1 MKYKYNIKNLDCAN
15 CAKKIEETL
24 NKDKNI
30 KSASVNFAKQTV
42 TVETNISDPFNYVK
56 DIVEKIEPDA
66 ILSKEE
72 IKETKNKDIY
82 RILLGAFLGILG
94 IIIKAPKYLSMILIL
109 LAYIILLYRTLTTAI
124 KQLRNKTINE
134 NFLVTISTIGAY
146 LLGETHEGLMVIF
159 LYEIGKML
167 ESKAVNKSRNSV
179 AELMNIK
186 EETSNLKDNNKIKV
200 VPTTEIK
207 VGDIIVVK
215 EGERVPLDGIV
226 VKGETMLD
234 TSALTGESLPVSVST
249 GDNVLSGSINKGG
262 ILEIK
267 VSSIYKDSTV
277 NKILEL
283 VENATERKT
292 KVETIVSKYSSKYTI
307 GVIIIAILTALFLPL
322 FTNMTYTESIY
333 KGLTILVISCPCAI
347 AISIPLSYFSG
358 IGAASKE
365 GILIKGSN
373 YLDSIKDIKE
383 IVFDK
388 TGTITTGEFYIS
400 KINIHDKKYTED
412 QIMKIF
418 AGGESLSNHPIAK
431 SVLKN
436 YTKEINHEDIK
447 DYKEVS
453 GKGIEFTYKKDKV
466 RIGNAKFC
474 KNKEE
479 NSNIYLMINNSIV
492 ADLEIKDEIKKDV
505 VNTMQELKKMNIN
518 IHMFTGDTKEK
529 ATEIAQQVG
538 IDNINYSM
546 LPSDKY
552 TYLEEIIKKKT
563 EKSIVSFVGDGINDA
578 PVLKLSDLGISMG
591 SLGTDSA
598 IEASDVVIMNDNLE
612 KIVTAINISK
622 KTNKIIKENLIFAL
636 GVKLLVLVLT
646 LIGLSTML
654 EAVFADVGVTVLCIL
669 NTLRLL
675 KNNNSCNIRKS
686 NI

>member
-42 TVETNISDPFNYVK
+42 IVETNISDPFNYVK
-56 DIVEKIEPDA
+56 DIVEKIEPDV

-94 IIIKAPKYLSMILIL
+94 IIIKTPKYLSMILIL

-124 KQLRNKTINE
+124 KQLKNKTINE

-322 FTNMTYTESIY
+322 FTNMTYTDSIY

-412 QIMKIF
+412 QIMEIF

-474 KNKEE
+474 KVKEE
-479 NSNIYLMINNSIV
+479 NSNIYLMINNSLV

-505 VNTMQELKKMNIN
+505 VNTIQKLKNMNIN

-675 KNNNSCNIRKS
+675 KK
-686 NI
+686 

>member
-30 KSASVNFAKQTV
+30 KSASVNFAKQIV

-82 RILLGAFLGILG
+82 RILLGAFLGMLG
-94 IIIKAPKYLSMILIL
+94 IIIKTPKYLSMILIL

-124 KQLRNKTINE
+124 KQLKNKTINE

-226 VKGETMLD
+226 VNGETMLD

-322 FTNMTYTESIY
+322 FTNMTYTDSIY

-412 QIMKIF
+412 QIMEIF

-505 VNTMQELKKMNIN
+505 VNTIQKLKNMNIN

-675 KNNNSCNIRKS
+675 KK
-686 NI
+686 

>member
-1 MKYKYNIKNLDCAN
+1 MKYKYNIKDLNCAN

-30 KSASVNFAKQTV
+30 KSASINFAKQTV

-94 IIIKAPKYLSMILIL
+94 IIIKTPKYLSMILIL

-124 KQLRNKTINE
+124 KQLKNKTINE

-234 TSALTGESLPVSVST
+234 TSALTGESLPISVSI
-249 GDNVLSGSINKGG
+249 GDKVLSGSINKGG
-262 ILEIK
+262 VLEIK
-267 VSSIYKDSTV
+267 VSSLYKDSTV

-322 FTNMTYTESIY
+322 FTNMTYTDSIY

-412 QIMKIF
+412 QIMEIF
-418 AGGESLSNHPIAK
+418 TGGESLSNHPIAK

-479 NSNIYLMINNSIV
+479 NSNIYLMINNSLV
-492 ADLEIKDEIKKDV
+492 ADLEIKDEIKKDAIK
-505 VNTMQELKKMNIN
+505 TIQKLKNMNIN

-646 LIGLSTML
+646 LIGISTML

-675 KNNNSCNIRKS
+675 KKQ
-686 NI
+686 

>member
-56 DIVEKIEPDA
+56 DIVENIEPDA

-94 IIIKAPKYLSMILIL
+94 IIIKNPKYLSMILIL

-124 KQLRNKTINE
+124 KQLKNKTINE

-322 FTNMTYTESIY
+322 FTNMTYTDSIY

-412 QIMKIF
+412 QIMEIF
-418 AGGESLSNHPIAK
+418 AVGESLSNHPIAK

>member
-1 MKYKYNIKNLDCAN
+1 MKYKYNIKDLDCAN

-56 DIVEKIEPDA
+56 DIVEKIEPDV

-94 IIIKAPKYLSMILIL
+94 IIIKNPKYLSMILIL

-167 ESKAVNKSRNSV
+167 ESKAINKSRNSV

-322 FTNMTYTESIY
+322 FTNMTYTDSIY

-412 QIMKIF
+412 QIMEIF

-431 SVLKN
+431 SALKN

-505 VNTMQELKKMNIN
+505 VNTMQELKNMNIN

-538 IDNINYSM
+538 IYNINYSM

-675 KNNNSCNIRKS
+675 KK
-686 NI
+686 

>member
-94 IIIKAPKYLSMILIL
+94 IIIKTPKYLSIILIL

-124 KQLRNKTINE
+124 KQLKNKTINE

-322 FTNMTYTESIY
+322 FTNMTYTDSIY

-412 QIMKIF
+412 QIMEIF

-675 KNNNSCNIRKS
+675 KK
-686 NI
+686 

>member
-322 FTNMTYTESIY
+322 FTNMTYTDSIY

-412 QIMKIF
+412 QIMEIF

-466 RIGNAKFC
+466 RIGNEKFC

-505 VNTMQELKKMNIN
+505 VNTMQELKNMNIN

-538 IDNINYSM
+538 IYNINYSM

-636 GVKLLVLVLT
+636 GVKMLVLVLT

-675 KNNNSCNIRKS
+675 KK
-686 NI
+686 

>member
-1 MKYKYNIKNLDCAN
+1 MKYKYNIKDLDCAN

-30 KSASVNFAKQTV
+30 KSASVNLVKQTV

-82 RILLGAFLGILG
+82 RILLGAFLGVLG
-94 IIIKAPKYLSMILIL
+94 IIIKTPKYLSMILIL

-124 KQLRNKTINE
+124 KQLKNKTINE

-322 FTNMTYTESIY
+322 FTNMTYTDSIY

-412 QIMKIF
+412 QIMEIF

-492 ADLEIKDEIKKDV
+492 ADLEIKDEIKKDAIK
-505 VNTMQELKKMNIN
+505 TIQKLKNMNIN

-563 EKSIVSFVGDGINDA
+563 EKSVVSFVGDGINDA

-675 KNNNSCNIRKS
+675 KK
-686 NI
+686 

>member
-56 DIVEKIEPDA
+56 DIVENIEPDA

-94 IIIKAPKYLSMILIL
+94 IIIKNPKYLSMILIL

-124 KQLRNKTINE
+124 KQLKNKTINE

-167 ESKAVNKSRNSV
+167 ESKAINKSRNSV

-262 ILEIK
+262 VLEIK
-267 VSSIYKDSTV
+267 VSSLYKDSTV

-322 FTNMTYTESIY
+322 FTNMTYTDSIY

-347 AISIPLSYFSG
+347 ALSIPLSYFSG

-412 QIMKIF
+412 QIMEIF

-505 VNTMQELKKMNIN
+505 VNTMQELKNMNIN

-538 IDNINYSM
+538 IYNINYSM

-675 KNNNSCNIRKS
+675 KK
-686 NI
+686 

>member
-1 MKYKYNIKNLDCAN
+1 MKYKYNIKDLDCAN

-30 KSASVNFAKQTV
+30 KSASINFAKQTV
-42 TVETNISDPFNYVK
+42 IVETNISEPFNYVK

-94 IIIKAPKYLSMILIL
+94 IIIKNPKYLSMILIL

-124 KQLRNKTINE
+124 KQLKNKTINE

-322 FTNMTYTESIY
+322 FTNMTYTDSIY

-412 QIMKIF
+412 QIMEIF

>member
-1 MKYKYNIKNLDCAN
+1 MKYKYNIKDLDCAN

-42 TVETNISDPFNYVK
+42 TVETNISDSFNYVK
-56 DIVEKIEPDA
+56 DIVENIEPDA

-322 FTNMTYTESIY
+322 FTNMTYTDSIY

-412 QIMKIF
+412 QIMEIF

-675 KNNNSCNIRKS
+675 KK
-686 NI
+686 

>member
-322 FTNMTYTESIY
+322 FTNMTYTDSIY

-412 QIMKIF
+412 QIMEIF

-453 GKGIEFTYKKDKV
+453 GKGIEFTYKV

>member
-1 MKYKYNIKNLDCAN
+1 MKYKYNIKDLDCAN

-30 KSASVNFAKQTV
+30 KSASINFAKQTV

-82 RILLGAFLGILG
+82 RILLGAFLGVLG
-94 IIIKAPKYLSMILIL
+94 IIIKTPKYLSMILIL

-124 KQLRNKTINE
+124 KQLKNKTINE

-249 GDNVLSGSINKGG
+249 GDNVLSGSINKVG

-322 FTNMTYTESIY
+322 FTNMTYTDSIY

-412 QIMKIF
+412 QIMEIF

-479 NSNIYLMINNSIV
+479 NSNIYLMINNSLV

-675 KNNNSCNIRKS
+675 KK
-686 NI
+686 

>member
-82 RILLGAFLGILG
+82 RILLGAFLGVLG
-94 IIIKAPKYLSMILIL
+94 IIIKTPKYLSMILIL

-146 LLGETHEGLMVIF
+146 LLGETHEGLMVIL

-322 FTNMTYTESIY
+322 FTNMTYTDSIY

-412 QIMKIF
+412 QIMEIF

-505 VNTMQELKKMNIN
+505 VNTMQELKNMNIN

-538 IDNINYSM
+538 IYNINYSM

>member
-82 RILLGAFLGILG
+82 RILLGAFLGVLG
-94 IIIKAPKYLSMILIL
+94 IIIKTPKYLSMILIL

-124 KQLRNKTINE
+124 KQLKNKTINE

-249 GDNVLSGSINKGG
+249 GDNVLSGSINKGC

-322 FTNMTYTESIY
+322 FTNMTYTDSIY

-412 QIMKIF
+412 QIMEIF

-474 KNKEE
+474 KVKEE

-492 ADLEIKDEIKKDV
+492 ADLEIKDEIKKDAIK
-505 VNTMQELKKMNIN
+505 TIQKLKNMNIN

>member
-82 RILLGAFLGILG
+82 RILLGAFLGVLG
-94 IIIKAPKYLSMILIL
+94 IIIKTPKYLSMILIL

-124 KQLRNKTINE
+124 KQLKNKTINE

-234 TSALTGESLPVSVST
+234 TSALTGESLPISVST

-307 GVIIIAILTALFLPL
+307 GVMIIAILTALFLPL
-322 FTNMTYTESIY
+322 FTNMTYTDSIY

-412 QIMKIF
+412 QIMEIF

-474 KNKEE
+474 KVKEE

-492 ADLEIKDEIKKDV
+492 ADLEIKDEIKKD
-505 VNTMQELKKMNIN
+505 TIKTIQKLKNMNIN

>member
-56 DIVEKIEPDA
+56 DIVENIEPNA

-82 RILLGAFLGILG
+82 RILLGAFLGVLG

-124 KQLRNKTINE
+124 KQLKNKTINE

-167 ESKAVNKSRNSV
+167 EIKAVNKSRNSV

-186 EETSNLKDNNKIKV
+186 EEISNLKDNNKIKV

-322 FTNMTYTESIY
+322 FTNMTYTDSIY

-412 QIMKIF
+412 QIMEIF

-492 ADLEIKDEIKKDV
+492 ADLEIKDEIKKDAIK
-505 VNTMQELKKMNIN
+505 TIQKLKNMNIN

-675 KNNNSCNIRKS
+675 KK
-686 NI
+686 

>member
-1 MKYKYNIKNLDCAN
+1 MKYKYNIKDLDCAN

-30 KSASVNFAKQTV
+30 KSASINFAKQTV

-82 RILLGAFLGILG
+82 RILLGAFLGVLG
-94 IIIKAPKYLSMILIL
+94 IIIKTPKYLSMILIL

-124 KQLRNKTINE
+124 KQLKNKTINE

-234 TSALTGESLPVSVST
+234 TSALTGESLPISVSI
-249 GDNVLSGSINKGG
+249 GDKVLSGSINKGG
-262 ILEIK
+262 VLEIK
-267 VSSIYKDSTV
+267 VSSLYKDSTV

-322 FTNMTYTESIY
+322 FTNMTYTYSIY

-412 QIMKIF
+412 QIMEIF

-505 VNTMQELKKMNIN
+505 VNTIQKLKNMNIN

-552 TYLEEIIKKKT
+552 TCLEEIIKKKT

-612 KIVTAINISK
+612 KIVTAIKISK

-675 KNNNSCNIRKS
+675 KK
-686 NI
+686 

>member
-1 MKYKYNIKNLDCAN
+1 MKYKYNIKHLDCAN

-30 KSASVNFAKQTV
+30 KSTSVNFAKQTV
-42 TVETNISDPFNYVK
+42 IVETNISDPFNYVK

-94 IIIKAPKYLSMILIL
+94 IIIKTPKYLSMILIL

-124 KQLRNKTINE
+124 KQLKNKTINE

-186 EETSNLKDNNKIKV
+186 EEISNLKDNNKIKV

-234 TSALTGESLPVSVST
+234 TSVLTGESLPVSVST

-283 VENATERKT
+283 VENATEIKT

-307 GVIIIAILTALFLPL
+307 GVIIIAILTALFLSL
-322 FTNMTYTESIY
+322 FTNMTYTDSIY

-373 YLDSIKDIKE
+373 YLDSIKDIRE

-412 QIMKIF
+412 QIMEIF

-492 ADLEIKDEIKKDV
+492 ADLEIKDEIKKDAIK
-505 VNTMQELKKMNIN
+505 TIQKLKNMNIN

-529 ATEIAQQVG
+529 ATEIATQVG

-563 EKSIVSFVGDGINDA
+563 EKTIVSFVGDGINDA

-636 GVKLLVLVLT
+636 GIKLLVLILT
-646 LIGLSTML
+646 LIGISTML

-675 KNNNSCNIRKS
+675 KK
-686 NI
+686 

>member
-56 DIVEKIEPDA
+56 DIVENIEPDA

-94 IIIKAPKYLSMILIL
+94 IIIKNPKYLSMILIL

-124 KQLRNKTINE
+124 KQLKNKTINE

-167 ESKAVNKSRNSV
+167 ESKAINKSRNSV

-262 ILEIK
+262 VLEIK
-267 VSSIYKDSTV
+267 VSSLYKDSTV

-322 FTNMTYTESIY
+322 FTNMTYTDSIY

-412 QIMKIF
+412 QIMEIF

-505 VNTMQELKKMNIN
+505 VNTIQKLKNMNIN

-675 KNNNSCNIRKS
+675 KK
-686 NI
+686 

>member
-30 KSASVNFAKQTV
+30 KSTSVNFAKQTV
-42 TVETNISDPFNYVK
+42 IVETNISDPFNYVK
-56 DIVEKIEPDA
+56 DIVEKIEPDV

-82 RILLGAFLGILG
+82 RILLGAFLGVLG
-94 IIIKAPKYLSMILIL
+94 IIIKTPKYLSMIFIL

-124 KQLRNKTINE
+124 KQLKNKTINE

-322 FTNMTYTESIY
+322 FTNMTYTDSIY

-412 QIMKIF
+412 QIMEIF

-474 KNKEE
+474 KVKEE

-505 VNTMQELKKMNIN
+505 ANTMQELKKMNIN

-552 TYLEEIIKKKT
+552 TYLEEIIKKKAG
-563 EKSIVSFVGDGINDA
+563 KSIVSFVGDGINDA

-675 KNNNSCNIRKS
+675 KK
-686 NI
+686 

>member
-82 RILLGAFLGILG
+82 RILLGAFLGVLG
-94 IIIKAPKYLSMILIL
+94 IIIKTPKYLSMILIL

-322 FTNMTYTESIY
+322 FTNMTYTDSIY

-412 QIMKIF
+412 QIMEIF

-563 EKSIVSFVGDGINDA
+563 EKGIVSFVGDGINDA

>member
-1 MKYKYNIKNLDCAN
+1 MKYKYNIKDLDCAN
-15 CAKKIEETL
+15 CAKKIEENL

-30 KSASVNFAKQTV
+30 KSASINFAKQTV

-82 RILLGAFLGILG
+82 RILLGAFLGVLG
-94 IIIKAPKYLSMILIL
+94 IIIKTPKYLSMILIL

-124 KQLRNKTINE
+124 KQLKNKTINE

-249 GDNVLSGSINKGG
+249 GDNVLSGSINKGC

-322 FTNMTYTESIY
+322 FTNMTYTDSIY

-412 QIMKIF
+412 QIMEIF

-474 KNKEE
+474 KVKEE

-492 ADLEIKDEIKKDV
+492 ADLEIKDEIKKDAIK
-505 VNTMQELKKMNIN
+505 TIQKLKNMNIN

-675 KNNNSCNIRKS
+675 KK
-686 NI
+686 

>member
-56 DIVEKIEPDA
+56 DIVEKIEPDV

-94 IIIKAPKYLSMILIL
+94 IIIKTPKYLSMILIL

-124 KQLRNKTINE
+124 KQLKNKTINE

-322 FTNMTYTESIY
+322 FTNMTYTDSIY

-412 QIMKIF
+412 QIMEIF

-492 ADLEIKDEIKKDV
+492 ADLEIKDEIKKDAIK
-505 VNTMQELKKMNIN
+505 TIQKLKNMNIN

-563 EKSIVSFVGDGINDA
+563 EKSVVSFVGDGINDA

-675 KNNNSCNIRKS
+675 KK
-686 NI
+686 

>member
-1 MKYKYNIKNLDCAN
+1 MKYKYNIKDLDCAN

-30 KSASVNFAKQTV
+30 KSASINFAKQTV

-94 IIIKAPKYLSMILIL
+94 IIIKTPKYLSMILIL

-124 KQLRNKTINE
+124 KQLKNKTINE

-159 LYEIGKML
+159 SYEIGKML

-186 EETSNLKDNNKIKV
+186 EEISNLKDNNKIKV

-267 VSSIYKDSTV
+267 VSSLYKDSTV

-283 VENATERKT
+283 VENATEIKT

-307 GVIIIAILTALFLPL
+307 GVIIIAILTALFLSL
-322 FTNMTYTESIY
+322 FTNMTYTDSIY

-358 IGAASKE
+358 IGVASKE

-412 QIMKIF
+412 QIMEIF

-479 NSNIYLMINNSIV
+479 NSNIYLMINNSLV
-492 ADLEIKDEIKKDV
+492 ADLEIKDEIKKDAIK
-505 VNTMQELKKMNIN
+505 TIQKLKNMNIN

-529 ATEIAQQVG
+529 ATEIATQVG

-552 TYLEEIIKKKT
+552 TCLEKIIKKKT
-563 EKSIVSFVGDGINDA
+563 EKTIVSFVGDGINDA

-636 GVKLLVLVLT
+636 GIKLLVLVLT
-646 LIGLSTML
+646 LIGISTML

-675 KNNNSCNIRKS
+675 KK
-686 NI
+686 

>member
-82 RILLGAFLGILG
+82 RILLGAFLGVLG
-94 IIIKAPKYLSMILIL
+94 IIIKTPKYLSMILIL

-146 LLGETHEGLMVIF
+146 LLGETHEGLMVIL

-322 FTNMTYTESIY
+322 FTNMTYTDSIY

-412 QIMKIF
+412 QIMEIF

-431 SVLKN
+431 SALKN

-505 VNTMQELKKMNIN
+505 VNTMQELKNMNIN

-538 IDNINYSM
+538 IYNINYSM

-675 KNNNSCNIRKS
+675 KK
-686 NI
+686 

>member
-30 KSASVNFAKQTV
+30 KSASINFAKQTV

-82 RILLGAFLGILG
+82 RILLGAFLGVLG
-94 IIIKAPKYLSMILIL
+94 IIIKTPKYLSMILIL

-124 KQLRNKTINE
+124 KQLKNKTINE

-307 GVIIIAILTALFLPL
+307 GVMIIAILTALFLPL
-322 FTNMTYTESIY
+322 FTNMTYTDSIY

-412 QIMKIF
+412 QIMEIF

-505 VNTMQELKKMNIN
+505 VNTIQKLKNMNIN

-646 LIGLSTML
+646 LIGISTML

>member
-82 RILLGAFLGILG
+82 RILLGAFLGVLG
-94 IIIKAPKYLSMILIL
+94 IIIKTPKYLSMILIL

-124 KQLRNKTINE
+124 KQLKNKTINE

-249 GDNVLSGSINKGG
+249 GDNVLSGSINKGC

-322 FTNMTYTESIY
+322 FTNMTYTDSIY

-412 QIMKIF
+412 QIMEIF

-505 VNTMQELKKMNIN
+505 VNTMQELKNMNIN

-538 IDNINYSM
+538 IYNINYSM

>member
-82 RILLGAFLGILG
+82 RILLGAFLGVLG
-94 IIIKAPKYLSMILIL
+94 IIIKTPKYLSMILIL

-124 KQLRNKTINE
+124 KQLKNKTINE

-249 GDNVLSGSINKGG
+249 GDNVLSGSINKGC

-322 FTNMTYTESIY
+322 FTNMTYTDSIY

-412 QIMKIF
+412 QIMEIF

-675 KNNNSCNIRKS
+675 KK
-686 NI
+686 

>member
-30 KSASVNFAKQTV
+30 KSTSVNFAKQTV
-42 TVETNISDPFNYVK
+42 IVETNISDPFNYVK

-82 RILLGAFLGILG
+82 RILLGAFLGVLG
-94 IIIKAPKYLSMILIL
+94 IIIKNPKYLSMILIL

-124 KQLRNKTINE
+124 KQLKNKTINE

-186 EETSNLKDNNKIKV
+186 EEISNLKDNNKIKV

-267 VSSIYKDSTV
+267 VSSLYKDSTV

-307 GVIIIAILTALFLPL
+307 GVMIIAILTALFLPL
-322 FTNMTYTESIY
+322 FTNMTYTDSIY

-412 QIMKIF
+412 QIMEIF

-474 KNKEE
+474 KVKEE

-492 ADLEIKDEIKKDV
+492 ADLEIKDEIKKDAIK
-505 VNTMQELKKMNIN
+505 TIQKLKNMNIN

-529 ATEIAQQVG
+529 ATEIATQVG

-675 KNNNSCNIRKS
+675 KK
-686 NI
+686 

>member
-82 RILLGAFLGILG
+82 RILLGAFLGVLG
-94 IIIKAPKYLSMILIL
+94 IIIKTPKYLSMILIL

-124 KQLRNKTINE
+124 KQLKNKTINE

-249 GDNVLSGSINKGG
+249 SDNVLSGSINKGG

-307 GVIIIAILTALFLPL
+307 GVMIIAILTALFLPL
-322 FTNMTYTESIY
+322 FTNMTYTDSIY

-412 QIMKIF
+412 QIMEIF

-505 VNTMQELKKMNIN
+505 VNTMQELKNMNIN

-538 IDNINYSM
+538 IYNINYSM

-675 KNNNSCNIRKS
+675 KK
-686 NI
+686 

>member
-1 MKYKYNIKNLDCAN
+1 MKYKYNIKDLDCAN

-56 DIVEKIEPDA
+56 DIVEKIEPDV

-94 IIIKAPKYLSMILIL
+94 IIIKNPKYLSMILIL

-146 LLGETHEGLMVIF
+146 LLGETHEGLMVIL

-322 FTNMTYTESIY
+322 FTNMTYTDSIY

-373 YLDSIKDIKE
+373 YLDSIKNIKE

-412 QIMKIF
+412 QIMEIF

-431 SVLKN
+431 SALKN

-505 VNTMQELKKMNIN
+505 VNTMQELKNMNIN

-538 IDNINYSM
+538 IYNINYSM

>member
-1 MKYKYNIKNLDCAN
+1 MKYKYNIKDLDCAN

-30 KSASVNFAKQTV
+30 KSASINFTKQTV

-82 RILLGAFLGILG
+82 RILLGAFLGVLG

-124 KQLRNKTINE
+124 KQLKNKTINE

-146 LLGETHEGLMVIF
+146 LLGEIHEGLMVIF

-234 TSALTGESLPVSVST
+234 TSALTGESLPISVSI
-249 GDNVLSGSINKGG
+249 GDKVLSGSINKGG
-262 ILEIK
+262 VLEIK
-267 VSSIYKDSTV
+267 VSSLYKDSTV

-322 FTNMTYTESIY
+322 FTNMTYTDSIY

-412 QIMKIF
+412 QIMEIF

-505 VNTMQELKKMNIN
+505 VNTIQKLKNMNIN

-675 KNNNSCNIRKS
+675 KK
-686 NI
+686 

>member
-322 FTNMTYTESIY
+322 FTNMTYTDSIY

-412 QIMKIF
+412 QIMEIF

-479 NSNIYLMINNSIV
+479 NSNIYLMINNSLV

-646 LIGLSTML
+646 LIGISTML

>member
-1 MKYKYNIKNLDCAN
+1 MKYKYNIKDLDCAN

-56 DIVEKIEPDA
+56 DIVEKIEPDV

-72 IKETKNKDIY
+72 IKKTKNKDIY

-94 IIIKAPKYLSMILIL
+94 IIIKTPKYLSMILIL

-124 KQLRNKTINE
+124 KQLKNKTINE

-322 FTNMTYTESIY
+322 FTNMTYTDSIY

-400 KINIHDKKYTED
+400 KINIHDKKYTEE
-412 QIMKIF
+412 QIMEIF

-612 KIVTAINISK
+612 KIVTAIKISK

-636 GVKLLVLVLT
+636 GVKMLVLVLT

-675 KNNNSCNIRKS
+675 KK
-686 NI
+686 

>member
-322 FTNMTYTESIY
+322 FTNMTYTDSIY

-412 QIMKIF
+412 QIMEIF

-474 KNKEE
+474 KVKEE

-492 ADLEIKDEIKKDV
+492 ADLEIKDEIKKDAIK
-505 VNTMQELKKMNIN
+505 TIQKLKNMNIN

-675 KNNNSCNIRKS
+675 KK
-686 NI
+686 

>member
-1 MKYKYNIKNLDCAN
+1 MKYKYNIKDLDCAN

-30 KSASVNFAKQTV
+30 KSASINFAKQTV

-82 RILLGAFLGILG
+82 RILLGAFLGVLG

-124 KQLRNKTINE
+124 KQLKNKTINE

-186 EETSNLKDNNKIKV
+186 EEISNLKDNNKIKV

-234 TSALTGESLPVSVST
+234 TSALTGESLPVSVSI
-249 GDNVLSGSINKGG
+249 GDKVLSGSINKGG
-262 ILEIK
+262 VLEIK
-267 VSSIYKDSTV
+267 VSSLYKDSTV

-322 FTNMTYTESIY
+322 FTNMTYTDSIY

-412 QIMKIF
+412 QIMEIF

-479 NSNIYLMINNSIV
+479 NSNIYLMINNSLV

-552 TYLEEIIKKKT
+552 TYLEKIIKKKT

-675 KNNNSCNIRKS
+675 KK
-686 NI
+686 

>member
-82 RILLGAFLGILG
+82 RILLGAFLGVLG
-94 IIIKAPKYLSMILIL
+94 IIIKTPKYLSMILIL

-124 KQLRNKTINE
+124 KQLKNKTINE

-322 FTNMTYTESIY
+322 FTNMTYTDSIY

-412 QIMKIF
+412 QIMEIF

-505 VNTMQELKKMNIN
+505 VNTMQELKNMNIN

-675 KNNNSCNIRKS
+675 KK
-686 NI
+686 

>member
-56 DIVEKIEPDA
+56 DIVENIEPNA

-82 RILLGAFLGILG
+82 RILLGAFLGVLG
-94 IIIKAPKYLSMILIL
+94 IIIKTPKYLSMILIL

-124 KQLRNKTINE
+124 KQLKNKTINE

-322 FTNMTYTESIY
+322 FTNMTYTDSIY

-412 QIMKIF
+412 QIMEIF

-492 ADLEIKDEIKKDV
+492 ADLEIKDEIKKD
-505 VNTMQELKKMNIN
+505 TIKTIQKLKNMNIN

-646 LIGLSTML
+646 LIGISTML

-675 KNNNSCNIRKS
+675 KK
-686 NI
+686 